1 MDFNIVK
8 IGAFIILVI
17 VYLIIRKLFKKFAD
31 FTENI
36 GNTNHHEEDLNLLKS
51 KVAVLEEQLK
61 NKP

>member
-8 IGAFIILVI
+8 IGAFVVLAI
-17 VYLIIRKLFKKFAD
+17 VYLIVRKLFKKFAD

-36 GNTNHHEEDLNLLKS
+36 GNRTHYEEEVNFLKS

-61 NKP
+61 HKP